1 MNLSEICNIKKNKH
15 KIKDVPAV
23 RRLKFSK
30 KNWRKVPVVE
40 IASWGVPVW
49 RQGRKI

>member
-1 MNLSEICNIKKNKH
+1 MDLSEICNIKKNKH

-30 KNWRKVPVVE
+30 K
-40 IASWGVPVW
+40 
-49 RQGRKI
+49 KIGEKFQL